1 MILFFDIDGTIWN
14 YKNEI
19 PDSTVEG
26 IRKARKNGHK
36 CFINTGRSRAF
47 VKNKELLGIGF
58 DGIVTACG
66 TMIEYNDKVISNKL
80 ISRED
85 AIRTVDTV
93 RKYGFKPIL
102 EGPRYLYMERID
114 FENDIYGEKVMS
126 EMGENLKGIDD
137 NYGEWEI
144 QKLSCATEVDIDK
157 RDKCFEELSDLY
169 DYMIHS
175 DRVVEM
181 VPRGF
186 NKGSG
191 IIKVCELLGEDVK
204 NTFAFGDSM
213 NDKEML
219 ITAGVGIAMGD
230 TYHDMSKFADY
241 VTTAQEKDGIYNALK
256 HYEIV

>member
-19 PDSTVEG
+19 PESTVEG

-47 VKNKELLGIGF
+47 VKNPNLLGIGF

-66 TMIEYNDKVISNKL
+66 NMIEYNDEVVYNRL
-80 ISRED
+80 IPRED

-102 EGPRYLYMERID
+102 EGPEHLYMERSD
-114 FENDIYGEKVMS
+114 FENDMYGEKVMS
-126 EMGENLKGIDD
+126 EMGENLRSIDD
-137 NYGEWEI
+137 NYGEWEM
-144 QKLSCATEVDIDK
+144 QKLSCATNVPVDE
-157 RDKCFEELSDLY
+157 RDRCFDELSYLY

-175 DRVVEM
+175 DTVVEM

-186 NKGSG
+186 NKGTG
-191 IIKVCELLGEDVK
+191 IRKVCEILGEDIK
-204 NTFAFGDSM
+204 NTFAFGDSI

-219 ITAGVGIAMGD
+219 IAAGVGIAMGE
-230 TYHDMSKFADY
+230 TYHDMSEFADY
-241 VTTAQEKDGIYNALK
+241 VTTAQGDDGIYNALK